1 MRVKNIFNYPNY
13 NKLMFISCLVVV
25 SDPLYSFRC
34 ITDLTHTK
42 HMGSSS
48 EDEIGGKQPD
58 TLSFSKP
65 FI

>member
-1 MRVKNIFNYPNY
+1 
-13 NKLMFISCLVVV
+13 MFISCLVVV

-34 ITDLTHTK
+34 ITDLTHTQ